1 MDMPP
6 RASGRIPRSAIGFAT
21 EVCGCVEYLLTH
33 AKASAL
39 PSGVMRRIVRT
50 GAAPACLIS
59 GGNNPDRYGLR
70 L

>member
-6 RASGRIPRSAIGFAT
+6 RASGRIPRPAKGFTA
-21 EVCGCVEYLLTH
+21 EVCGCVAYPLMH

-39 PSGVMRRIVRT
+39 PSGRRRRMLRT
-50 GAAPACLIS
+50 GAAPVCLIS
-59 GGNNPDRYGLR
+59 GGNNPDRHELR